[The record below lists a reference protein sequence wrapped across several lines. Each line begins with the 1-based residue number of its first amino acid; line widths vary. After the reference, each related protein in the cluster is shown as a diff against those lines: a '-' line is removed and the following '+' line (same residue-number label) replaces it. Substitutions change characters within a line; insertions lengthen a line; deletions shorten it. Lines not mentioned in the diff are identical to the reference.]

1 MIDSKYL
8 EILKEVKS
16 QGSVTAAAEKLHV
29 SQSALSH
36 MIRKLEERYNIK
48 IWIKQGRNLHFTKAG
63 NYLLEV
69 AERILPQLQNAEA
82 MLSDYASG
90 MRGNLKVGMEC
101 HPCQKWLMAVAS
113 PYLEQWTDIR
123 FEVATAFSFSG
134 INALDD
140 HEIDLLITPD
150 PIEHP
155 NLTFQ
160 PVFDFEL
167 VLVVNKKH
175 PLAKKKYIEPNDLIE
190 EELITVPVSI
200 DRLDVFTRFLIPA
213 RCRPKNHVTVE
224 TSELIL
230 QLVCHNRGIAVLPDW
245 IVRTTTKNKDL
256 CCIKLGKK
264 GIEKSIH
271 IGIRKG
277 EEDIDYLRGFFEIA
291 KNTVPS
297 FDS

>member
-36 MIRKLEERYNIK
+36 MIRKLEERYNLK
-48 IWIKQGRNLHFTKAG
+48 IWVKQGRNLHFTKAG
-63 NYLLEV
+63 DYLLDV
-69 AERILPQLQNAEA
+69 AERILPQLQNAEE
-82 MLSDYASG
+82 MLCDYASG
-90 MRGNLKVGMEC
+90 MRGNIKVGMEC

-113 PYLEQWTDIR
+113 PYLEQWKDIR
-123 FEVATAFSFSG
+123 FEVANAFNFSG
-134 INALDD
+134 VNALVD

-150 PIEHP
+150 PIQHP
-155 NLTFQ
+155 QLTFQ

-167 VLVVNKKH
+167 VLVMSKEH
-175 PLAKKKYIEPNDLIE
+175 PLSQKKFIEPKDLIE
-190 EELITVPVSI
+190 EELVTVPVSI
-200 DRLDVFTRFLIPA
+200 DRLDIFTRFLIPA
-213 RCRPKNHVTVE
+213 KCRPKNHVTVE

-230 QLVCHNRGIAVLPDW
+230 QLVSHNRGVAVLPDW
-245 IVRTTTKNKDL
+245 IVRTTTRNPNL
-256 CCIKLGKK
+256 RCLKLGKR
-264 GIEKSIH
+264 GLEKSIH

-277 EEDIDYLRGFFEIA
+277 EEDIDYIKGFFDIA

-297 FDS
+297 FNF